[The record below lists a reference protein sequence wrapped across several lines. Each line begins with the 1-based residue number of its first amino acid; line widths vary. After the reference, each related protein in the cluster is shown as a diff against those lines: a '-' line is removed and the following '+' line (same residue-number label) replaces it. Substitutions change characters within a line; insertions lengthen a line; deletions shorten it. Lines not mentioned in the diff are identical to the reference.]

1 MELRIY
7 ATTQMNDEMAKTANL
22 TAGLVAKK
30 GHASPAVLHDEAERA
45 VTKTATTGY
54 YKALTVKL
62 DRERYESLKSLG
74 VKLDK
79 KSQEIFV
86 EALDLWIKEA
96 SLGKIK
102 TSV

>member
-1 MELRIY
+1 
-7 ATTQMNDEMAKTANL
+7 MAKTASL

-30 GHASPAVLHDEAERA
+30 GEASPATV
-45 VTKTATTGY
+45 VTAPQAKPVEVKALANGGGSDY

-62 DRERYESLKSLG
+62 DRERYESLKNLG

-86 EALDLWIKEA
+86 EALDLWMKQTPIRA
-96 SLGKIK
+96 
-102 TSV
+102 

>member
-1 MELRIY
+1 
-7 ATTQMNDEMAKTANL
+7 MNDEMAKTANL

-62 DRERYESLKSLG
+62 D
-74 VKLDK
+74 K

-96 SLGKIK
+96 FLGKIK